1 MDRKQFNTYYALQDI
16 GQERERERE
25 SNDKIKGCCE

>member
-1 MDRKQFNTYYALQDI
+1 MDPKQFNTYYALQDI
-16 GQERERERE
+16 GQERERE